1 MALHNANTV
10 IVPCCTVLLFFTKA
24 YNGVIFAPFCPILPL
39 VFRNKKATDDYSIAL
54 LKKTSQR

>member
-24 YNGVIFAPFCPILPL
+24 YNGVIFAPFFPL
-39 VFRNKKATDDYSIAL
+39 FLKIKKATDDYSIAL
-54 LKKTSQR
+54 LKKTPQR